1 MGLSITI
8 YELFHVRLLNKVKPI
23 MKTAF
28 ETPVKAQTSAAKKK
42 ASLGKAKLIEKKSFK
57 IPDLSSP
64 MKMPSKT
71 KTTNKKT
78 KTVSAN
84 GGVQK
89 KKKTVVSSKP
99 AKKAQLEEKQPR
111 LSVVTS
117 AGLKR
122 VAQRAGIRQISTSCI
137 RAVQEY
143 LTSKAE
149 DCFLHARSSAYHVS
163 NTKTVHSRDLASALR
178 TTRLG
183 DLVCT

>member
-1 MGLSITI
+1 
-8 YELFHVRLLNKVKPI
+8 
-23 MKTAF
+23 MKTAIDIM
-28 ETPVKAQTSAAKKK
+28 KAQAAAKKK
-42 ASLGKAKLIEKKSFK
+42 GLGRAKLVEKKNLK
-57 IPDLSSP
+57 TLSSP
-64 MKMPSKT
+64 MKMPSTTKT
-71 KTTNKKT
+71 KTSNKKT

-84 GGVQK
+84 GAVQK
-89 KKKTVVSSKP
+89 KKKTVVTSKP
-99 AKKAQLEEKQPR
+99 TKKVQSDEKQITGAPR

-137 RAVQEY
+137 RSVQEY